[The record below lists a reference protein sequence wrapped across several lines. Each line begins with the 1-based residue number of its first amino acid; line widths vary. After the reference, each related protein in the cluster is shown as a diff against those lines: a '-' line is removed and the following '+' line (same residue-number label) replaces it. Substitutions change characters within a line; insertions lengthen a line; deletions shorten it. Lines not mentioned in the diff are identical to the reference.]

1 MTRSAV
7 PQADGSIAPEI
18 RIQSEWLI
26 VDAQQETLQSPKPA
40 VFVSGQSRFSAD
52 SLSYDNRTRVTELK
66 GRVRVTLAGRP

>member
-1 MTRSAV
+1 
-7 PQADGSIAPEI
+7 
-18 RIQSEWLI
+18 
-26 VDAQQETLQSPKPA
+26 